1 MFVFLF
7 RIFEVTLLE
16 KSLHETH
23 PDYAEYT
30 YAEYTRATSSFPP
43 WLPKHSADPELQRK
57 LPQSCENWLTVAGQD
72 L

>member
-1 MFVFLF
+1 MFVFLL

-23 PDYAEYT
+23 PD